1 MTFKRITVDK
11 SFATTL
17 LNPSPVTLVT
27 AEYEDKQNI
36 VTVNWNTPV
45 SFSPT
50 VIAIMVGRRNH
61 SHQMIESSRQ
71 FAINIPDQSL
81 LREIKLCGSISGSSR
96 DKFLESGLT
105 TLPAL
110 AIHVPLISEC
120 FAHIECQLVQTVA
133 VGDHSIFCG
142 NVVSVFV
149 QEGLFTAEGEW
160 DLAVRRPVIHLGQE
174 HYVTLSNRIQ

>member
-1 MTFKRITVDK
+1 MAFKRITVDK
-11 SFATTL
+11 SYATTL

-27 AEYEDKQNI
+27 AKYEDKQNI

-50 VIAIMVGRRNH
+50 IVAIMVGRGNH
-61 SHQMIESSRQ
+61 SHHMIESSRQ
-71 FAINIPDQSL
+71 FVINIPDSSL
-81 LREIKLCGSISGSSR
+81 LWEIKLCGSISGSSR

-110 AIHVPLISEC
+110 VIDVPLINEC
-120 FAHIECQLVQTVA
+120 FAHIECQLSQTIA

-149 QEGLFTAEGEW
+149 QEGLFTSEGVW

-174 HYVTLSNRIQ
+174 HYVTLSDRIQ

>member
-1 MTFKRITVDK
+1 MVIKRITVDK

-50 VIAIMVGRRNH
+50 IVAIMVARGNY

-71 FAINIPDQSL
+71 FVINIPDIHL
-81 LREIKLCGSISGSSR
+81 LREIKLCGSISGSVR

-105 TLPAL
+105 AMPAL
-110 AIHVPLISEC
+110 VIDVPLIKEC
-120 FAHIECQLVQTVA
+120 FAHIECQLTQTVV

-149 QEGLFTAEGEW
+149 QEGLFTSDGEW
-160 DLAVRRPVIHLGQE
+160 DLAVRRPVIHLGRE
-174 HYVTLSNRIQ
+174 HYVTLSDRIQ